1 MTAKAFPRQTLILE
15 IMGVCLLILIVGL
28 ALFYQFTGWKL
39 GGLDLLFAC
48 VFIIN
53 YVNLFRSHLSQ
64 VGSYRRVGNKLATS
78 GATDV

>member
-1 MTAKAFPRQTLILE
+1 
-15 IMGVCLLILIVGL
+15 VGL

-64 VGSYRRVGNKLATS
+64 AFSRIEELEKKLATS